1 MKPDNKAGGPWLYAL
16 GLVPVIWFALLI
28 APAISGGL
36 SEIVNALP
44 AAMNNPFKIVWCE
57 DSVKTVLIFIA
68 AYGLGIGIYLSS
80 RRNYRRGEEH
90 GSAKW
95 GDPRAVN
102 KKYRDKD
109 PIKNRIFTQHVR
121 MGLDGRKHRRNL
133 NTLVVGGSGAGKSRF
148 YGKVNICQCNTS
160 LFVLDCKGELLR
172 DCGGLLERMGY
183 EIKVVDLLN
192 MEKSHCYNPFA
203 YLKSDNDV
211 QKMVT
216 NLFKATT
223 PKGSQS
229 NDPFWDTA
237 ASMLLMAL
245 VFYLW
250 YEAPEDEKNF
260 PMVMEMLR
268 AGEVREDDDSYQS
281 PLDELFDRLE
291 MRSPDHIAVK
301 YYKDYRSGS
310 AKTLKSIQI
319 TLASRLEK
327 FNLSSVAALTATDEL
342 DLSSLGEKKVA
353 LFALIP
359 DNDASFNFLVS
370 LLYASTFQEL
380 FYSADRIHGGSLPVP
395 VHFLMDEFAN
405 VSLPDDFDKLLAT
418 MRSRNI
424 SVSIIIQNIAQLKA
438 LFEKQWES
446 IIGNCD
452 EFLYLGGNE
461 TSTHKLISENY
472 LGKST
477 LWLDTYGKSTGHSGS
492 YSTNNQITGR
502 ELMTPD
508 EVRMLDNNLALL
520 FIRGEAPLMDEK
532 YDLLKHPNIKYTTD
546 GGAPVYSHGGTEN
559 AVADMVIDR
568 LTPGDLANIQEPETL
583 YELLSDEDM
592 ENIFQFKEEKQNEA
606 V

>member
-109 PIKNRIFTQHVR
+109 PFQNRIFTQHVR

-260 PMVMEMLR
+260 PMIMEMLR

-380 FYSADRIHGGSLPVP
+380 FYSADRVHGGSLPVP

-438 LFEKQWES
+438 LYEKQWES
-446 IIGNCD
+446 IMGNCD

-461 TSTHKLISENY
+461 SSTHKLISESY

-502 ELMTPD
+502 ELMTPAELATMPGD
-508 EVRMLDNNLALL
+508 KCILQLRGLPPFFSPKYNLK
-520 FIRGEAPLMDEK
+520 R
-532 YDLLKHPNIKYTTD
+532 HPNYRYTAEAD
-546 GGAPVYSHGGTEN
+546 KQKN
-559 AVADMVIDR
+559 AFDLDR
-568 LTPGDLANIQEPETL
+568 LINRRRRPGLNEACTM
-583 YELLSDEDM
+583 YEVTVPDDALTEEDEDIL
-592 ENIFQFKEEKQNEA
+592 NYDDIDDPDAFA
-606 V
+606 